1 MRKTALD
8 ASAAGKI
15 TVKSPAVDAT
25 FEPNENTA
33 IALLLAEL
41 LYMIAPAAVIVKFEN
56 TSSAKST
63 NAVVPDN
70 VIVAES
76 NVCPPAL

>member
-1 MRKTALD
+1 MTALE
-8 ASAAGKI
+8 ASAVGKI

-25 FEPNENTA
+25 FEPKENIAT
-33 IALLLAEL
+33 ALLLAEL
-41 LYMIAPAAVIVKFEN
+41 LYMIAPAAVIVRFEN

-70 VIVAES
+70 VIDAES
-76 NVCPPAL
+76 RFCPPAL